1 MGYFN
6 FLPNIIYRDDNRNNI
21 IAKNIIT
28 RAKILDILKE
38 SQSGSVVYR
47 IRDEERPETIAQR
60 VYGRADYHWLILM
73 FNEILDPYF
82 SWPMSMNEMEYH
94 MKNVYSGEALFIYPN
109 MLYDEDVKA
118 KFDRR
123 IPHFE
128 VGDYI
133 EQRYRGNILATGK
146 VKSWNPDLYKVVVE
160 TLTGKFSLVGEA
172 AASESNAIGDPEDL
186 SLDIRTT
193 NRNGKTISA
202 PMIRYVSDNQFALHH
217 FQKEDSGELIS
228 SHYSP
233 SNGGPWSL
241 IDRYVL
247 GKQEYIDLGPD
258 RAGDQLGYVSIVT
271 NMKYEEDVNDA
282 KRNIRVMRPE
292 YIDPVLKDFRKLFQT
307 VS

>member
-6 FLPNIIYRDDNRNNI
+6 FLPNIIYRDDKRNNI

-38 SQSGSVVYR
+38 SQSGSVLYR
-47 IRDEERPETIAQR
+47 IRDEERPETIAER

-82 SWPMSMNEMEYH
+82 SWPMSMNEMEHH
-94 MKNVYSGEALFIYPN
+94 MENVYSGVVLFIYPN
-109 MLYDEDVKA
+109 MLYDEDIKA

-128 VGDYI
+128 VGDHI
-133 EQRYRGNILATGK
+133 EQKYGGQIVATGK
-146 VKSWNPDLYKVVVE
+146 VKSWDPDLYKIVVE
-160 TLTGKFSLVGEA
+160 SVTGKFSLVGEA
-172 AASESNAIGDPEDL
+172 AFTQNNAIGNPEDL
-186 SLDIRTT
+186 SLDIRTI

-202 PMIRYVSDNQFALHH
+202 PMIRYVDDNRFALHH
-217 FQKEDSGELIS
+217 FVNEDGELIS
-228 SHYSP
+228 SHYKP
-233 SNGGPWSL
+233 LDAGPWSL

-258 RAGDQLGYVSIVT
+258 RSGEPLGYVSIVT
-271 NMKYEEDVNDA
+271 NIKYEEDTNDA

-292 YIDPVLKDFRKLFQT
+292 YIDPVLKDFRRLFQT